1 MPLLTLT
8 GFVSSQYSKHVID
21 SESHRVGKTT
31 DTGAVDI
38 RWYAKDNCRKQ
49 QLFFL

>member
-8 GFVSSQYSKHVID
+8 GFVSSHYRKHVID
-21 SESHRVGKTT
+21 SESHCVGKTT